1 VERKHWRCIIPYI
14 KKEDRLR
21 LEKGRPE
28 NAGQLNYTFSIMVI
42 KGNIGPEKI
51 RQIMDNYIKDKGLCY
66 QNCNDIFGAI
76 TGCAYEMYS
85 RFGDKYEKEIEILGD
100 ALDAFYAEV
109 VADYEIL
116 KCNENGD
123 II

>member
-1 VERKHWRCIIPYI
+1 MPYI
-14 KKEDRLR
+14 KYEDRLR
-21 LEKGRPE
+21 LKKGRPE
-28 NAGQLNYTFSIMVI
+28 NAGQLNYTFSVMVVNR
-42 KGNIGPEKI
+42 NIEPKKI
-51 RQIMDNYIKDKGLCY
+51 RQVIDNYIKDKGLCY
-66 QNCNDIFGAI
+66 NNCNDIFGAI